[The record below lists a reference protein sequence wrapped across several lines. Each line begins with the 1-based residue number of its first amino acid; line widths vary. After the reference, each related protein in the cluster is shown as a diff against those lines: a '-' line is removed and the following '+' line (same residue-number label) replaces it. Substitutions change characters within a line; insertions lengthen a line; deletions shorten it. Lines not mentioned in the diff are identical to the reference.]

1 MPVRTAV
8 LVLARGAYGMALC
21 IAPGALM
28 GVAGGPPP
36 SRRTRTVA
44 RLLGARHLV
53 QAAITAAALAGPT
66 PPGIE
71 LAASALRGARPGGA
85 VLLLGAEVDLLHAA
99 SMAGLAVLAP
109 RRRRI
114 GLADSLIAAGLA
126 ADVLISRPGDAAGQ
140 APGMVSPPTGAST
153 SPE

>member
-8 LVLARGAYGMALC
+8 LVLARGAYGIALC
-21 IAPGALM
+21 VAPGALM
-28 GVAGGPPP
+28 GLAGGPPP
-36 SRRTRTVA
+36 SRRTRAVA

-53 QAAITAAALAGPT
+53 QAAITSVAPD
-66 PPGIE
+66 
-71 LAASALRGARPGGA
+71 GA

-114 GLADSLIAAGLA
+114 GLADGLIAAALA
-126 ADVLISRPGDAAGQ
+126 ADVLISSPGDAAGQ